1 MDDNWVELAQYR
13 DEAFDM
19 FKRNKATVRKEFNEF
34 FNQYQKTKGAENM
47 QVIVN
52 DAKSNYYLKYSQIN
66 LTKDEIKQ
74 KGFEAIRKLI
84 TEELEYVKKEL

>member
-1 MDDNWVELAQYR
+1 MQRKVE
-13 DEAFDM
+13 
-19 FKRNKATVRKEFNEF
+19 
-34 FNQYQKTKGAENM
+34 
-47 QVIVN
+47 
-52 DAKSNYYLKYSQIN
+52 DAKADYFTKYSQIN